1 MSGNP
6 SALRNSPGTGGDVPP
21 RRDRRAERRAATRDE
36 ILVAAWEL
44 VRERG
49 IAELSL
55 RDLGDRVGM
64 RAQSLY
70 SYFPSKDAIYDAM
83 FRDANLELLRRMEAL
98 DHGGTAEQRLR
109 ARTRVFVEFAVEE
122 AARSNLLF
130 QRVVPGF
137 VPSPEAYA
145 PAVRVLDLTHEALA
159 AVGATEPAALDLW
172 TAIISGLI
180 SQQISNDPGG
190 DRWLRL
196 LDDAIDMFLQY
207 TDHTPSRRAERAGGG
222 KTR

>member
-6 SALRNSPGTGGDVPP
+6 SDLRNSDAAHGAAPP

-36 ILVAAWEL
+36 ILAAAWEL

-55 RDLGDRVGM
+55 RDLGERVGM

-83 FRDANLELLRRMEAL
+83 FRDGNLELLRRIEAL
-98 DHGGTAEQRLR
+98 DDDGTAEERLR
-109 ARTRVFVEFAVEE
+109 AGARLFVDFAVEDP
-122 AARSNLLF
+122 ARSTLLYL
-130 QRVVPGF
+130 RVLPGF
-137 VPSPEAYA
+137 EPSAEAYE
-145 PAVRVLDLTHEALA
+145 PAVRALA
-159 AVGATEPAALDLW
+159 ATRERLAAAGLTDPVILDLW
-172 TAIISGLI
+172 TALLSGLI
-180 SQQISNDPGG
+180 NQQNSNDPGG

-196 LDDAIDMFLQY
+196 LDDALDMLLAY
-207 TDHTPSRRAERAGGG
+207 AKERVA
-222 KTR
+222 R